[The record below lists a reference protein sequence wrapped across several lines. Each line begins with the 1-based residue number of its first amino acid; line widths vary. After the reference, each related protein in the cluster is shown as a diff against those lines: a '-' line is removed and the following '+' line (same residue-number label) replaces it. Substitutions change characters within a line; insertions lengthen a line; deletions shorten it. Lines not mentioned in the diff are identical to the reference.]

1 MKLKAYLRS
10 VGMTQLAF
18 SDRIGVTQQTVD
30 LWVRG
35 HRIPRERP
43 MRAIFKLTK
52 KLVDANDFYNL
63 AA

>member
-1 MKLKAYLRS
+1 
-10 VGMTQLAF
+10 MTQQVF

-35 HRIPRERP
+35 RRIPRERP
-43 MRAIFKLTK
+43 MRAIFKLTR
-52 KLVDANDFYNL
+52 KLVDANDFYDL

>member
-1 MKLKAYLRS
+1 
-10 VGMTQLAF
+10 MTQLAF

-52 KLVDANDFYNL
+52 KLVDANDFYDL